1 MHQLLTIPQ
10 IVDLVQISKWTI
22 YKHIAAGRLRAVRV
36 GRLIRVREEDLNKY
50 LLGGETETTEEANH
64 G

>member
-10 IVDLVQISKWTI
+10 IVELVQISKWTI
-22 YKHIAAGRLRAVRV
+22 YKHIAARRLRAVRV

-50 LLGGETETTEEANH
+50 LEAEPPTRGEEVTH